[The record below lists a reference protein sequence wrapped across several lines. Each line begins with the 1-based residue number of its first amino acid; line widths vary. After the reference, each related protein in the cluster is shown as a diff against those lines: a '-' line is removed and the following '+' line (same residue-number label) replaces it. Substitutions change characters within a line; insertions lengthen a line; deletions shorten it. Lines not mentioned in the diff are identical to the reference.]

1 MICLY
6 LDSFTVG
13 TRWTAFQAGKAILS
27 FVLYSKSAGEIMGA
41 LGKIE
46 GGGTK
51 VGAVC
56 IFMGLW
62 GGPAIVINMI
72 FGAFFVLEQ
81 EVADSF

>member
-41 LGKIE
+41 LGKVGGE
-46 GGGTK
+46 GI

-56 IFMGLW
+56 IFMALW
-62 GGPAIVINMI
+62 GGPAIVINVI

-81 EVADSF
+81 DVADSF